1 VTAVVGAVIGA
12 LSSTDEVRE
21 AAKGV
26 MPALLPIATEFDPDT
41 YGGAVLLGVNGVCV
55 ISHGSSGAR
64 AIVNAIKVAHHAVS
78 DKLVARIE
86 SVIGSD
92 RE

>member
-1 VTAVVGAVIGA
+1 
-12 LSSTDEVRE
+12 
-21 AAKGV
+21 
-26 MPALLPIATEFDPDT
+26 LLPVATEFDPDT

-64 AIVNAIKVAHHAVS
+64 AILNAIKVAHHAVE

-86 SVIGSD
+86 AVLASGVAGSVVP
-92 RE
+92 